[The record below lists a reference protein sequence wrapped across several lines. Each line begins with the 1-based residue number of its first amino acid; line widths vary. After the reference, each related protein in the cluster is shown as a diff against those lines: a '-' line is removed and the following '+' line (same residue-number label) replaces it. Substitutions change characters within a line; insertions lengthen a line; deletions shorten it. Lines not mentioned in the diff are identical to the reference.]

1 MPFLTEELWE
11 IKGAEGPAR
20 EGPLTL
26 AQWPSH
32 PGLQDSDAEAEIGLV
47 VDLVSEIRSVR
58 SEMNVPASL
67 QMPLVIVGAG
77 ADLRTRLLPWSD
89 TIARL
94 ARLSDISFAVQAP
107 PESAQMLVRGAVA
120 ALPLAGVIDVGSE
133 RARLAKEISKEEKE
147 VSKVDSKLG
156 NADFIAR
163 APEEVVE
170 ENRERRQG
178 SLDRIARM
186 KGALERLG

>member
-1 MPFLTEELWE
+1 
-11 IKGAEGPAR
+11 
-20 EGPLTL
+20 
-26 AQWPSH
+26 
-32 PGLQDSDAEAEIGLV
+32 
-47 VDLVSEIRSVR
+47 
-58 SEMNVPASL
+58 
-67 QMPLVIVGAG
+67 
-77 ADLRTRLLPWSD
+77 
-89 TIARL
+89 
-94 ARLSDISFAVQAP
+94 
-107 PESAQMLVRGAVA
+107 
-120 ALPLAGVIDVGSE
+120 VIDVGSE